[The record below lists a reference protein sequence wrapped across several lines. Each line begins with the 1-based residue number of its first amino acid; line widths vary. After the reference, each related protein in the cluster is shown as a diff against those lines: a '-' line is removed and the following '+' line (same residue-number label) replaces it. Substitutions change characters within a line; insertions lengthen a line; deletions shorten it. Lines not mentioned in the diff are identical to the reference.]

1 MRKNVVAAA
10 LLGLAPAFGAVLAGI
25 DLAALAVDKS
35 NDTWPLLFTVMVY
48 VVMSPLIG
56 VAALLVRKGRPLG
69 SLAAGLVGSPYLI
82 ALWSLVLV
90 QTSVVPSWPRVAG
103 LAVLGLAG
111 LTYVLG
117 LVAIPGHGAAMSR
130 LTIWPML
137 VAILAVAATVYV
149 VSVDRFAV
157 VFLAALAS
165 YLIVLALAARRDSP
179 SKAVLIAG
187 AAAVVPYAL
196 VMLGAALAY
205 EAPAWLSI
213 VIGAVAVCA
222 AAPLLAGL
230 VRLAAAPTAAPAD
243 DRPAAP
249 ATALAGG
256 GAPAALI
263 AASMAAGP
271 IITLLAPPA
280 ISEARHIAYEQA
292 RIKGPDLAG
301 YPEIGDM
308 FLEAAAAA
316 VRGYGLLFALVTVAL
331 AVLAWQARK
340 IGATT
345 GTQAAAILLAL
356 LYLPLLMA
364 ASTLTPFFLGDTDEN
379 VNQAITEGPVWYV
392 PAIRTICACSAATL
406 MAGIVLL
413 MRKSPAHH

>member
-1 MRKNVVAAA
+1 MVAAA
-10 LLGLAPAFGAVLAGI
+10 LLGLAPAYG
-25 DLAALAVDKS
+25 AALAGTNLATLAVDES
-35 NDTWPLLFTVMVY
+35 NDTWPLELTIAFY
-48 VVMSPLIG
+48 VITSPLIG
-56 VAALLVRKGRPLG
+56 VAALLVRRGRPLG
-69 SLAAGLVGSPYLI
+69 SLAAGLVGSLYLLG
-82 ALWSLVLV
+82 LWSLALA
-90 QTSVVPSWPRVAG
+90 QTSVVPSWPRIAG

-117 LVAIPGHGAAMSR
+117 LVAIPGHGTAASR
-130 LTIWPML
+130 LTVWPML
-137 VAILAVAATVYV
+137 VATLAVAAALRLA
-149 VSVDRFAV
+149 SADRSAV
-157 VFLAALAS
+157 VFLAAVAA
-165 YLIVLALAARRDSP
+165 YLLVLALAARRGSRAKP
-179 SKAVLIAG
+179 VLIAG
-187 AAAVVPYAL
+187 AAVVVPYAL

-205 EAPAWLSI
+205 GAPAWLSV
-213 VIGAVAVCA
+213 VIAAVAVCA
-222 AAPLLAGL
+222 AAPLIAGL

-280 ISEARHIAYEQA
+280 IAEARHVAYEQA

-301 YPEIGDM
+301 YPDIGDM

-331 AVLAWQARK
+331 AVLAWQVRK

-345 GTQAAAILLAL
+345 GTQAAAMLLSL

-413 MRKSPAHH
+413 IRKAPAPH